1 VVHSHQV
8 TSDIEVTWLLRSYC
22 DGDVQK
28 DESQIVFTSSQPA
41 AQKLAIEEQGEDS

>member
-1 VVHSHQV
+1 
-8 TSDIEVTWLLRSYC
+8 
-22 DGDVQK
+22 VQK